1 MPPTWNDYRRVIAR
15 NGFVRE
21 RSKKYETWILR
32 DEEGRILR
40 STRASHGNAEIRDKG
55 FLGTLIRQCGKSPEH
70 FYEVLD
76 K

>member
-55 FLGTLIRQCGKSPEH
+55 FLATLIRQCGKSPEH